1 MIKDSKL
8 KAKVKLYLCLGNIA
22 LAAILLALVIYWFMV
37 ARASQIAKATELGQY
52 ETYSLAD
59 ISSINEKIET
69 DYVDL
74 QKQIADTSEEA
85 MEIDI
90 ELGSIEDGLKLD
102 GEIEQKDQIPTK
114 SDELL
119 TSKNEEKEFSI
130 KKKRIYSG
138 KPKISIVVTD
148 LGLNIRSTELAL
160 TLPTQCALGFLPYT
174 QGLKT
179 LLNKAKDNEHEI
191 YLYLPLQIIN
201 PLDKPGK
208 YALMN
213 NLAPGENE
221 ARLNAILN
229 SQAHYE
235 GVYSSYKEVFTD
247 DAYVSEMIFDEVDN
261 KNLIFILGKGLER
274 GERSHIS
281 SHNNVIPT
289 NIIIDKET
297 DKDSIENQLEE
308 LIKVAKND
316 GIALGY
322 AQAFTLTIEM
332 IRDWIPTLNKKGV
345 QLVPVS
351 ELLKEYNS

>member
-1 MIKDSKL
+1 MIKDLKL

-22 LAAILLALVIYWFMV
+22 LGAMLLALVMYWFIFG
-37 ARASQIAKATELGQY
+37 RASQIAKATQLGQY
-52 ETYSLAD
+52 GTYSIAD
-59 ISSINEKIET
+59 LLSSNDKIEA

-85 MEIDI
+85 MEVNTAL
-90 ELGSIEDGLKLD
+90 ESIQDGLEPD
-102 GEIEQKDQIPTK
+102 GLIEQKDLLLAK
-114 SDELL
+114 SGELL
-119 TSKNEEKEFSI
+119 TSNNKGKGLSI
-130 KKKRIYSG
+130 KKKTIYSG

-148 LGLNIRSTELAL
+148 LGLNIRATELAL
-160 TLPTQCALGFLPYT
+160 TLAPQCALGFLPYT
-174 QGLKT
+174 QNLKP
-179 LLNKAKDNEHEI
+179 LLNKAQDRGQEI
-191 YLYLPLQIIN
+191 YLYLPLQIIK
-201 PLDKPGK
+201 PLDNPGK

-221 ARLNAILN
+221 VRLNAILN
-229 SQAHYE
+229 SQASYE
-235 GVYSSYKEVFTD
+235 GVYSSYEEMFTD

-261 KNLIFILGKGLER
+261 KNLIFILGKGLSR
-274 GERSHIS
+274 GERDHIS

-289 NIIIDKET
+289 NIIIDEEPN
-297 DKDSIENQLEE
+297 KDSIRNQLEE
-308 LIKVAKND
+308 LIKVAESD

-322 AQAFTLTIEM
+322 ARGFTLTIEI

>member
-8 KAKVKLYLCLGNIA
+8 KAKVKLYLFWGNIT
-22 LAAILLALVIYWFMV
+22 LGVILLALVMYWFMV
-37 ARASQIAKATELGQY
+37 ARASQIAKATQLGQY

-59 ISSINEKIET
+59 LSSITDKIKT

-74 QKQIADTSEEA
+74 QKQIASTSEEA
-85 MEIDI
+85 MEIDK
-90 ELGSIEDGLKLD
+90 ELGSIEDGLKL
-102 GEIEQKDQIPTK
+102 GGLTEQKDQILAK

-119 TSKNEEKEFSI
+119 TSKNEEKGLLI

-138 KPKISIVVTD
+138 QPKISIVVTD
-148 LGLNIRSTELAL
+148 LGLNIHSTELAL

-174 QGLKT
+174 HNLKP
-179 LLNKAKDNEHEI
+179 LLKKAQDNGHEI

-201 PLDKPGK
+201 PLDNPGK

-221 ARLNAILN
+221 VRLNAILN

-261 KNLIFILGKGLER
+261 KNLIFILGRGLER
-274 GERSHIS
+274 GEMGHIS

-289 NIIIDKET
+289 NIIIDEEP
-297 DKDSIENQLEE
+297 DKDSIRNQLEE

-332 IRDWIPTLNKKGV
+332 IRDWIPMLNKKGV